1 MLTISKPISSGQA
14 QTYHAKE
21 FTSAEQNYWKQ
32 GDTILGE
39 WQGQLA
45 EKYGLAGAIDSQH
58 FARLSEGQNP
68 HTAEQLVQ
76 HRKAQEYTTADGST
90 VKPMEHRAGWDAT
103 FSAPKSVS
111 LTALVGGDDRV
122 REAHRQAVTI
132 ALAELE
138 RYTQARIGGNN
149 PAETTGKF
157 IVAKFEH
164 DTARPV
170 DGYAAP
176 QLHTHAVIFNM
187 TERGD
192 GSTRAI
198 QPQSYFDSQQFAT
211 AVYQSELTYRL
222 RNLGYEIEA
231 GKSGAPDVKGYTAEY
246 LEASSPRRQQIEE
259 AIARSGF
266 SGPEAAQIAAHN
278 TRDRK
283 EIHTPSEVLA
293 AHRQIAAEFG
303 NQADHVVTAAR
314 ERAEGLTQNR
324 VPDAPQRAQEA
335 VSFAKDRSFERE
347 AVTDERDIMR
357 DALRRGMGD
366 LTYDQV
372 RTNFDQRHGSGEFQ
386 TVDRQKHET
395 GRQFTTRD
403 TIAAE
408 LATIAHMQR
417 GQNAVEPILQKE
429 QAAAHA
435 NTRELLNPAQRRA
448 IEEVLTSHDRVHGLQ
463 GLAGTGKTT
472 ALEAIREGAERN
484 GYAVEGFAPTSRA
497 AAQLREAGISADTLQ
512 AFLVRGGQEQA
523 KGDPDRRHLY
533 MVDESSL
540 ASTRQIQSFME
551 KIGPQDRV
559 LLIGDTRQHQGV
571 DAGKPFEQ
579 MQQGGMQTSQ
589 LDQIMRQ
596 KDPELLRVVEHFSKN
611 ETAVGVGLLQ
621 QQGRVTEIPD
631 NAQRIEAIAKDYA
644 AKPENTLVVSPDNA
658 SRREIND
665 AIRVELKGS
674 GAVSKD
680 DHRMD
685 VLTQRSELT
694 SADRSWAV
702 KYQPDDVL
710 YYTRGSKEQG
720 IEPRS
725 YATVVSIDAAANQIT
740 VAKDDGKQV
749 AYDPERLRGITA
761 YREISRDFAEGDRIQ
776 FTATNREL
784 GVSNRDLGA
793 IQRIDGTQIDVK
805 MDGEKERTVSFDSA
819 KMRHFDHGYTVTSH
833 SSQGL
838 TTDRVLVNVDTTVH
852 PELINT
858 RFAYVSVSRASQD
871 ARIYTNDAGSLGERL
886 NTDMTKTSAL
896 DLQKAPVEQTA
907 NQQTQ
912 TKEPPMTNSREHP
925 HDDLR
930 REPTPET
937 MVSLPEII
945 RHEAEV
951 DTRHYAPIEAAL
963 PNETAG
969 YEWKRETGDIESYK
983 HDQTGGWLH
992 IDPQTN
998 FYDRE
1003 AQPITREAAL
1013 EHAGHTISQTLNES
1027 AQLMPSNSDNRNDQG
1042 ISL

>member
-45 EKYGLAGAIDSQH
+45 EKYGLTGAIDAQH

-76 HRKAQEYTTADGST
+76 HRKAQEYTTADGAT
-90 VKPMEHRAGWDAT
+90 VKPVEHRAGWDAT

-132 ALAELE
+132 ALTELE

-192 GSTRAI
+192 GSTRAL
-198 QPQSYFDSQQFAT
+198 QERGFFDSQQFAT
-211 AVYQSELTYRL
+211 AVYQSELTFRL

-303 NQADHVVTAAR
+303 NQADHVVAEAR
-314 ERAEGLTQNR
+314 EKAEGLAQNR

-366 LTYDQV
+366 LTYEQV
-372 RTNFDQRHGSGEFQ
+372 RGNFDQRHGKGEFQ
-386 TVDRQKHET
+386 IVDGQKHET
-395 GRQFTTRD
+395 GRQFTTRE

-408 LATIAHMQR
+408 LATVGHMQR
-417 GQNAVEPILQKE
+417 GQNTVEPVMPKE

-435 NTRELLNPAQRRA
+435 NSRELLNPAQRKA
-448 IEEVLTSHDRVHGLQ
+448 IEEVLSSHDRVHGLQ
-463 GLAGTGKTT
+463 GLAGSGKTST
-472 ALEAIREGAERN
+472 LSSIREGAERN

-497 AAQLREAGISADTLQ
+497 TAQLRDAGISADTLQ
-512 AFLVRGGQEQA
+512 GFLARGGQEQT

-540 ASTRQIQSFME
+540 ASTRQMQSFME

-559 LLIGDTRQHQGV
+559 LLVGDTRQHQGV

-579 MQQGGMQTSQ
+579 MQQAGMQTSQ

-658 SRREIND
+658 SRRDIND
-665 AIRVELKGS
+665 AIRNELKGS
-674 GAVSKD
+674 GIVSKD

-694 SADRSWAV
+694 SVDREWASN
-702 KYQPDDVL
+702 YQQGDVL
-710 YYTRGSKEQG
+710 FYTRGSKEHG
-720 IEPRS
+720 IEPRA
-725 YATVVSIDAAANQIT
+725 YATVASVDAAANRIT
-740 VAKDDGKQV
+740 VSKDDGKQV
-749 AYDPERLRGITA
+749 TYDPERLSGITA
-761 YREISRDFAEGDRIQ
+761 YREISRDFAQGDRIQ
-776 FTATNREL
+776 FTSTNREL
-784 GVSNRDLGA
+784 GVSNRDLGT
-793 IQRIDGTQIDVK
+793 IDRIDGKQIDVK
-805 MDGEKERTVSFDSA
+805 MDGEKERSVSFDSA

-838 TTDRVLVNVDTTVH
+838 TTDRVLVNMDTTVH

-858 RFAYVSVSRASQD
+858 RFAYVSISRASQD
-871 ARIYTNDAGSLGERL
+871 ARIYTNDAGTLGERL
-886 NTDMTKTSAL
+886 STDVTKTSAI
-896 DLQKAPVEQTA
+896 DLQKAPVEPTA
-907 NQQTQ
+907 KQQTQ
-912 TKEPPMTNSREHP
+912 EPPMTNSREHP
-925 HDDLR
+925 QDDLR
-930 REPTPET
+930 REPSTEA

-945 RHEAEV
+945 HHEAEV
-951 DTRHYAPIEAAL
+951 DARHYAPIEAAL
-963 PNETAG
+963 PKETEG

-992 IDPQTN
+992 IDPQSN

-1003 AQPITREAAL
+1003 AQPITRENAL
-1013 EHAGHTISQTLNES
+1013 EHAGHEPSHAVADSLNV
-1027 AQLMPSNSDNRNDQG
+1027 QPSSSDQGNDQG
-1042 ISL
+1042 IGL